1 MIEHL
6 ADVTLP
12 TLYAFVLM
20 LIVHWMGVLRER
32 HRTKK
37 PYVRPPNLQ
46 CGCYHE
52 LSFHDGLGPCRHAE
66 MVQTG
71 NSKFKQV
78 NCVCQQYTGDV
89 PADWYGRAVM
99 REMDGGA
106 SLPELPAP
114 STEEERKAS

>member
-6 ADVTLP
+6 AEVTLP
-12 TLYAFVLM
+12 TLYAFVLTM
-20 LIVHWMGVLRER
+20 IVYWSGMIRER
-32 HRTKK
+32 RRQPPPPKA
-37 PYVRPPNLQ
+37 PNLQ
-46 CGCYHE
+46 CGCYHG
-52 LSFHDGLGPCRHAE
+52 LNFHDGLGPCRHAE